1 VSLHRLPRDHAGD
14 PGGDRVTYDYHE
26 PESVAEALDLLA
38 RHGEDAHLVA
48 GATAFTL
55 LWRQGLLRPGHV
67 VGLRGII
74 PLGGISSAGGG
85 LVIGATVTHREI
97 ERSREAFRYCPAITD
112 TFASVATVRVRN
124 QATLGGNLAHAD
136 PAQDPP
142 PMLMALGAEVVAAS
156 ATGDRV
162 IPIDELFVDVFT
174 TSLHAGEIIT
184 SVRFPAL
191 APGTRATYVKFL
203 PQTADDYA
211 TVSVAATL
219 RLADDGTVAD
229 VRVALGA
236 AGPTPLRARSVEE
249 ALRGARPDAKRIAEA
264 AARVDADIAPFDD
277 LRGSAAY
284 KRDMARVW
292 TERAL
297 TSLVEARA

>member
-1 VSLHRLPRDHAGD
+1 
-14 PGGDRVTYDYHE
+14 VTYDYHE
-26 PESVAEALDLLA
+26 PDSIAEALDLLA

-67 VGLRGII
+67 IGLRRIA
-74 PLGGISSAGGG
+74 PLGGIASAGGG
-85 LVIGATVTHREI
+85 LVIGATATHREI
-97 ERSREAFRYCPAITD
+97 ERSGDVARYCPALTR

-142 PMLMALGAEVVAAS
+142 PMLIALGAEAVAVSAS
-156 ATGDRV
+156 GERT
-162 IPIDELFVDVFT
+162 IPLDDLFVDVFT
-174 TSLHAGEIIT
+174 TSLAADEILT
-184 SVRFPAL
+184 SVRFPSL
-191 APGTRATYVKFL
+191 APGTGATYLKFL
-203 PQTADDYA
+203 PRTADDYA

-236 AGPTPLRARSVEE
+236 CGPTPVRARSVES
-249 ALRGARPDAKRIAEA
+249 ALKGARPDARRVADAAE
-264 AARVDADIAPFDD
+264 RVTADIAPFDD
-277 LRGSAAY
+277 VRGSASY

-292 TERAL
+292 TGRAL
-297 TSLVEARA
+297 TALAGRRS

>member
-1 VSLHRLPRDHAGD
+1 M
-14 PGGDRVTYDYHE
+14 TYDYHE
-26 PESVAEALDLLA
+26 PDSLAEALDLLA

-67 VGLRGII
+67 IGLRRIAS
-74 PLGGISSAGGG
+74 LGGITSAGGG
-85 LVIGATVTHREI
+85 LVIGATVTHRAI
-97 ERSREAFRYCPAITD
+97 ERSADVGRYCPALTR

-124 QATLGGNLAHAD
+124 QATVGGNLAHAD

-142 PMLMALGAEVVAAS
+142 PMLIALGAEVVATS
-156 ATGDRV
+156 ATGDRT
-162 IPIDELFVDVFT
+162 IALDALCVDVFT
-174 TSLHAGEIIT
+174 TSLRADEILT

-191 APGTRATYVKFL
+191 ATGTRATYLKFL
-203 PQTADDYA
+203 PRTADDYA

-219 RLADDGTVAD
+219 KLAADGTVAD
-229 VRVALGA
+229 LRVALGA
-236 AGPTPLRARSVEE
+236 CGPTPVRARSVEA
-249 ALRGARPDAKRIAEA
+249 ALNGVRLDGKRIAEA
-264 AARVDADIAPFDD
+264 AARVDADIEPFDD
-277 LRGSAAY
+277 VRGSAAY

-297 TSLVEARA
+297 TSLIELRS

>member
-1 VSLHRLPRDHAGD
+1 M
-14 PGGDRVTYDYHE
+14 TYDYHE
-26 PESVAEALDLLA
+26 STSVPEALEMLA
-38 RHGEDAHLVA
+38 RYGEDAHLVA

-67 VGLRGII
+67 IGLRGIAQ
-74 PLGGISSAGGG
+74 LGGITSAGGG
-85 LVIGATVTHREI
+85 LVVGATVTHRAV
-97 ERSREAFRYCPAITD
+97 ERSADVARYCPALTR

-124 QATLGGNLAHAD
+124 QATIGGNLAHAD

-142 PMLMALGAEVVAAS
+142 PMLMALGASVVATS
-156 ATGDRV
+156 ATGERT
-162 IPIDELFVDVFT
+162 IPMDELFVDVFT
-174 TSLHAGEIIT
+174 TSLRADEILT

-219 RLADDGTVAD
+219 RLAEDGTVAD
-229 VRVALGA
+229 VRIALGA
-236 AGPTPLRARSVEE
+236 CGPTPVRARSVEA
-249 ALRGARPDAKRIAEA
+249 ALKAVRPDARRIADA
-264 AARVDADIAPFDD
+264 AARVDADIEPFDD
-277 LRGSAAY
+277 VRGSAAY

-292 TERAL
+292 TQRAL
-297 TSLVEARA
+297 TSLVERGS

>member
-1 VSLHRLPRDHAGD
+1 M
-14 PGGDRVTYDYHE
+14 TYDYHE
-26 PESVAEALDLLA
+26 PESIAEALDLLA

-67 VGLRGII
+67 IGLRRIAS
-74 PLGGISSAGGG
+74 LGGITSAGDG
-85 LVIGATVTHREI
+85 LVIGATVTHRAI
-97 ERSREAFRYCPAITD
+97 ERSADVARYCPALTR

-142 PMLMALGAEVVAAS
+142 PMLMALGAEVVATS
-156 ATGDRV
+156 ATGERT
-162 IPIDELFVDVFT
+162 IPVDDLFVDVFT
-174 TSLHAGEIIT
+174 TSLRADEILT

-191 APGTRATYVKFL
+191 APGARATYLKFL

-219 RLADDGTVAD
+219 RLAEDGTVAD

-236 AGPTPLRARSVEE
+236 CGPTPVRARSVEA
-249 ALRGARPDAKRIAEA
+249 ALRGVPPDAKRIADA
-264 AARVDADIAPFDD
+264 AARVDADIEPFDD
-277 LRGSAAY
+277 VRGSAAY

-297 TSLVEARA
+297 TSLMELRS